1 MCQIR
6 TFDKIIQD
14 EPGEE
19 FLVKWTRMDQ
29 EKVQHRKTRVDCG
42 RDQVPVSHGS
52 SPAPVKTNK
61 DKKQT
66 TQKVKM
72 CCQNI
77 SSFCKIYRGVEGG

>member
-1 MCQIR
+1 M
-6 TFDKIIQD
+6 IQD

-42 RDQVPVSHGS
+42 RDQAPVSHGS

-61 DKKQT
+61 DK
-66 TQKVKM
+66 
-72 CCQNI
+72 N
-77 SSFCKIYRGVEGG
+77 KIL